1 VRTEACCRWLAATL
15 SVWLFAVLAGGCHVQ
30 TRVVLPGN
38 SPPAAAAAPVVK
50 AGDDVVLVLRD
61 GTRAGL
67 VVAAVQTDVIVGTR
81 GQRYPVADI
90 VEIERRRLSI
100 GRSTGLAAGLFAAVY
115 AAFILLMLAAG
126 WQLA

>member
-1 VRTEACCRWLAATL
+1 MRTTVGARQLT
-15 SVWLFAVLAGGCHVQ
+15 VIPAVCLLTALAGGCHVQ
-30 TRVVLPGN
+30 TRVALPGE
-38 SPPAAAAAPVVK
+38 SPPAGAAAPVVK

-67 VVAAVQTDVIVGTR
+67 VVAEVQTDAIVGTR

-100 GRSTGLAAGLFAAVY
+100 GRSAGLAAGLYAAVM
-115 AAFILLMLAAG
+115 AAFTLLMLAAG
-126 WQLA
+126 WELA